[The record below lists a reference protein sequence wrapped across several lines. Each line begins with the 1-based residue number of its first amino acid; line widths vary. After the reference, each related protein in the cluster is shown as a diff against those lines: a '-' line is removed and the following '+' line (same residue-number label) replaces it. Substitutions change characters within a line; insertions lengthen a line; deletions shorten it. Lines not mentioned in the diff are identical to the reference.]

1 MLGYILGWAWKLSG
15 GSYRDTLEPECVRA
29 EVLSVLPTDGSHKN
43 LCSIEKV
50 FILEFFKDRDDKAHE
65 LKLAAMQTE
74 RELAMMERGFIA
86 QARVE
91 EIRTDQ
97 VAMET
102 DAQRQNAALEHDKAI
117 MARASDWVVNL
128 NGIVRPAVTFI
139 FVLELVLIN
148 IGLTY
153 FLLKGGLGAMSVE
166 EFVAA
171 TNVIFSEDEMAL
183 LSGIIAFWFGSRQWG
198 KK

>member
-1 MLGYILGWAWKLSG
+1 MLSLLSSLIG
-15 GSYRDTLEPECVRA
+15 FGMSG
-29 EVLSVLPTDGSHKN
+29 LPK
-43 LCSIEKV
+43 
-50 FILEFFKDRDDKAHE
+50 ILEFFKDRDDKAHE

-86 QARVE
+86 QARIE

-171 TNVIFSEDEMAL
+171 TDVIFSEDEMAL